1 MKSKG
6 FTLVELLAVIILIG
20 LIAVITIPKIKD
32 SLDDSK
38 QKIAEAS
45 AVNYSKQIDKL
56 VLEEKMKNN
65 SILLDGDYNIDSNGK
80 IYNEE
85 NEYVIDVSGKKPTG
99 GTLTFSENDLQSGC
113 ITVNNYAIT
122 IENDEVTNVVKG
134 NCEYQSIEENII
146 AIAQNYA
153 NNVKTVKGN
162 VTNIFDVPIEGIT
175 NEKVTAGWISLVKGE
190 IDSYSLK
197 IGAYVVT
204 FLNGNTTISKTTEL
218 AAITIANAEA
228 QREYKISKLG
238 ELKDDGAKYLTD
250 AIEVYFNPTKGTNGG
265 LCESTEEGCMHWYLY
280 SIKGNYANMI
290 LDHNI
295 IENIP
300 GASITDYQAGL
311 TKKNSENY
319 QIGEGEGS
327 KAISAGVTYPDT
339 VTSFPRA
346 KAPYGNTAR
355 GPLTALNTLIDE
367 TNSWKTGTPLVP
379 NASNTNE
386 HIIPSS
392 ANNNKYQIDYTGYH
406 ARMLTKEEANNLNC
420 TEEENTCPEWM
431 IKATAGEDNTT
442 YHGIFGYWTTSWP
455 ANVNAYY
462 IRFENK
468 CTTVYAAASL
478 GIRPVITVDVN
489 DVL

>member
-1 MKSKG
+1 MKNEG
-6 FTLVELLAVIILIG
+6 FTLIELLAVIILIG
-20 LIAVITIPKIKD
+20 IIALITVPRINESI
-32 SLDDSK
+32 SDSK

-65 SILLDGDYNIDSNGK
+65 SILLDGDYNIDSNGN

-85 NEYVIDVSGKKPTG
+85 NEYVIDVSGKKPTS
-99 GTLTFSENDLQSGC
+99 GTLTFSENDLQNGC
-113 ITVNNYAIT
+113 ITVNKYAVTIVNGEVANIT
-122 IENDEVTNVVKG
+122 KG
-134 NCEYQSIEENII
+134 NCEYQNIEDNII

-153 NNVKTVKGN
+153 NSVKTAKGN
-162 VTNIFDVPIEGIT
+162 VTNIFDVPVEGVT
-175 NEKVTAGWISLVKGE
+175 SNKVTAGWVALVEGE

-204 FLNGNTTISKTTEL
+204 FLNGNTTITKKTEL

-228 QREYKISKLG
+228 QRAYEISKLG

-265 LCESTEEGCMHWYLY
+265 LCESAEEGCMHWYLY

-295 IENIP
+295 IENIQ
-300 GASITDYQAGL
+300 GASMQDYQAGL
-311 TKKNSENY
+311 KTKDSDSL

-327 KAISAGVTYPDT
+327 KAVSAGITYPDT
-339 VTSFPRA
+339 VTSFPRY
-346 KAPYGNTAR
+346 KVPYGNTAR

-406 ARMLTKEEANNLNC
+406 ARLLTKEEANNLNC
-420 TEEENTCPEWM
+420 TDEENTCPEWM
-431 IKATAGEDNTT
+431 IKATYGEDSTT
-442 YHGIFGYWTTSWP
+442 YNEVLGYWTTSWP
-455 ANVNAYY
+455 VDRNAYY
-462 IRFENK
+462 IRYENN
-468 CTTVYAAASL
+468 CTRVHAAATL
-478 GIRPVITVDVN
+478 GIRPVITVDIN